1 MYCSYFFLIFL
12 IVWMCSFIYLVF
24 KPQSIPLVWISSV
37 FDWLSFL
44 FSKFQFDFLVFYLF
58 VEFMFYIL
66 YWLSYFGWMVT
77 CVVFEFIREFVHFF
91 LLFLDIFKTCFWNSF
106 VFGFYFIFIEICY
119 YNGIFRG
126 IAVPWFFSMFLIF
139 LYWNLACTE
148 LDGFL

>member
-91 LLFLDIFKTCFWNSF
+91 FYYFWTFLKP
-106 VFGFYFIFIEICY
+106 VFGIPLSLDFTLFSLKFVTIMEFLEESQSLD
-119 YNGIFRG
+119 
-126 IAVPWFFSMFLIF
+126 FFPCF
-139 LYWNLACTE
+139 LYFCIGTWHVQN
-148 LDGFL
+148 

>member
-1 MYCSYFFLIFL
+1 MYCSYFFLIFI

-77 CVVFEFIREFVHFF
+77 CVVFEFIREFVLFF
-91 LLFLDIFKTCFWNSF
+91 YYFWTFLKP
-106 VFGFYFIFIEICY
+106 VFGIPLSLDFTLFSLKFVTIMEFLEESQSLD
-119 YNGIFRG
+119 
-126 IAVPWFFSMFLIF
+126 FFSCF
-139 LYWNLACTE
+139 LYFCIGTWHVQN
-148 LDGFL
+148 